1 MADLIRHKRS
11 SAPSAVP
18 AAGDLALGELAIN
31 VADGRL
37 FLKKANGDVVDV
49 TSIAG
54 IIGLTEALDG
64 KVNAGDVDFTII
76 YPNGG
81 SEASPANVA
90 VNSRYVLDN
99 PFPGF
104 AVVCVAEVFLSGD
117 WCETGFFYVS
127 SSVGGGV
134 KATHVGG
141 GSDSIVV
148 QTGVRDIIPVSTVS
162 GSGLG
167 VSTQITAPTPCR
179 VKVWKVKG
187 AIA

>member
-11 SAPSAVP
+11 SVPSAVP

-37 FLKKANGDVVDV
+37 FLKKANGDMVDV

-54 IIGLTEALDG
+54 IIGLTEALAG

-90 VNSRYVLDN
+90 INTRYVEAN
-99 PFPGF
+99 PFPGYRVICI
-104 AVVCVAEVFLSGD
+104 AQMQYLGGWADIGLSG
-117 WCETGFFYVS
+117 YAS
-127 SSVGGGV
+127 SQSAGIGV
-134 KATHVGG
+134 AQRGDG
-141 GSDSIVV
+141 SIVV
-148 QTGVRDIIPVSTVS
+148 ETGSHFLGTVTPYMPWAATTRS
-162 GSGLG
+162 NL
-167 VSTQITAPTPCR
+167 AAAAPCR

-187 AIA
+187 AIV